1 MDEFIQWPKPYLLF
15 STTCDEILS
24 WMIEIWMQKHLIRD
38 NNCNTENL
46 ITPPP
51 QILQGMTNN
60 VGSTFSV
67 GGTTQRL
74 IICIEQDN

>member
-46 ITPPP
+46 IIPPP
-51 QILQGMTNN
+51 PKYYK
-60 VGSTFSV
+60 
-67 GGTTQRL
+67 
-74 IICIEQDN
+74 E

>member
-46 ITPPP
+46 IIPPP
-51 QILQGMTNN
+51 PNITRN
-60 VGSTFSV
+60 
-67 GGTTQRL
+67 
-74 IICIEQDN
+74 DK